1 MSPRIFFLGWQ
12 SRESRAWFPIGR
24 LDAPEG
30 GGGYEFGYTRGARE
44 AAEKHGFEPL
54 YDFPNM
60 GRSYHSEELFPLFKN
75 RIMTP
80 GRHGF
85 QEYLKLLDFEGMKP
99 DPLEIMAVDGGY
111 RATDNYQ
118 VFPKIAKDENGCFQS
133 RFFLHGWRHTND
145 AARTRLEKLV
155 AGENLYVTVELTN
168 PETTTAV
175 QIQTE
180 DYQMLGWAP
189 RYLVHDLVHAMAH
202 SPGVLKCKVVRFNSM
217 PAPSKQRVLIELCGQ
232 WPSDYSPMEGP
243 DFELINANEVSLVS

>member
-1 MSPRIFFLGWQ
+1 MSARIFFLGWQ
-12 SRESRAWFPIGR
+12 DRESRAWFPIGR

-30 GGGYEFGYTRGARE
+30 GGGYEFGYTRGAQE
-44 AAEKHGFEPL
+44 AARKHGFEPL
-54 YDFPNM
+54 YDFPDLN
-60 GRSYHSEELFPLFKN
+60 RRYRSEELFPLFKN
-75 RIMTP
+75 RVMTS

-111 RATDNYQ
+111 RATDSYQ
-118 VFPKIAKDENGCFQS
+118 VFPKILKDADGCFHS
-133 RFFLHGWRHTND
+133 RFFLHGWRHTNG
-145 AARTRLEKLV
+145 ASQTRLEHLT

-180 DYQMLGWAP
+180 DYHVLGWAP

-202 SPGVLKCKVVRFNSM
+202 SPGALKCQVVRFNPM
-217 PAPSKQRVLIELCGQ
+217 PAPSKQRVLIELSGQ
-232 WPSDYSPMEGP
+232 WPEDYAPMEGP
-243 DFELINANEVSLVS
+243 DFDLISSPQVNLNH

>member
-1 MSPRIFFLGWQ
+1 MSDRIFFLGWQ
-12 SRESRAWFPIGR
+12 AHESRAWFPIGR
-24 LDAPEG
+24 LDALKQN
-30 GGGYEFGYTRGARE
+30 GGYQFAYTKGAQK
-44 AAEKHGFEPL
+44 AAEEHGFEPL
-54 YDFPNM
+54 YDFKNLKQT
-60 GRSYHSEELFPLFKN
+60 YHSVELFPLFKN

-80 GRHGF
+80 GRRGF

-111 RATDNYQ
+111 RATDTYQ
-118 VFPKIAKDENGCFQS
+118 VFPKISKDENGCFQA

-145 AARTRLEKLV
+145 AAKKRLEKLE

-180 DYQMLGWAP
+180 DYQVLGWAP

-202 SPGVLKCKVVRFNSM
+202 SPDVLKCQVVRYNPM
-217 PAPSKQRVLIELCGQ
+217 PAPAKQRVLIELCGQ
-232 WPSDYSPMEGP
+232 WPSDFSPMEGS
-243 DFELINANEVSLVS
+243 DFELLAPQEVSLIS